1 MGKWK
6 DRNVTWHDQS
16 MTYCVCC
23 GMVIPKRYW
32 ETEIKGELQIFCQPD
47 CENLY
52 RDYVLSAETENG
64 QG

>member
-1 MGKWK
+1 
-6 DRNVTWHDQS
+6 